1 VAERLRGGFDAGN
14 AAQLGRKRV
23 PGPALDDGVLTIFVD
38 KSMRESPRR
47 GGIGIGRGRPRTV
60 LRGAVNLAIG
70 PDARLRLARVKRW
83 KLGHRGEGAMAKP
96 RKPNAARKP
105 PVPSDS
111 HADIEE
117 WIRRVMPDLDPIVKR
132 LDELIC
138 ETIPGLQ
145 YAVKWKK
152 AYYGLPELGWI
163 IEMVAYDVSVN
174 VVFFGGAEFDPP
186 PPLGTT
192 ERTRY
197 VKVKTLEEA
206 QGPEMHK
213 WIEQAARM
221 PGWK

>member
-1 VAERLRGGFDAGN
+1 M
-14 AAQLGRKRV
+14 RKA
-23 PGPALDDGVLTIFVD
+23 PKAN
-38 KSMRESPRR
+38 SA
-47 GGIGIGRGRPRTV
+47 RT
-60 LRGAVNLAIG
+60 
-70 PDARLRLARVKRW
+70 
-83 KLGHRGEGAMAKP
+83 
-96 RKPNAARKP
+96 P

-111 HADIEE
+111 HAEIED
-117 WIRRVMPDLDPIVKR
+117 WMIGSVMPRLHPIVQR
-132 LDELIC
+132 LDELIR

-145 YAVKWKK
+145 YAIKWKK
-152 AYYGLPELGWI
+152 AYYGLPEHGWI

-192 ERTRY
+192 DQARY

-213 WIEQAARM
+213 WIEQAERV